1 MRLSTRNAAAIMDFT
16 MSNVSK
22 CWPWIAVKPRRW
34 ILPVIF
40 SLSSALPA
48 ISQSGNQRAPLV
60 SAWGQSSP
68 QFPQQ
73 RRQEQDEELS
83 TIQKENARRANEL
96 RQLELRRD
104 TDRLLQ
110 LTNELKQYVD
120 KTNENILSLEVIKKA
135 EEIERLAKSVKAK
148 MKGKD

>member
-1 MRLSTRNAAAIMDFT
+1 
-16 MSNVSK
+16 VSVWK
-22 CWPWIAVKPRRW
+22 
-34 ILPVIF
+34 
-40 SLSSALPA
+40 
-48 ISQSGNQRAPLV
+48 
-60 SAWGQSSP
+60 QSSP

-73 RRQEQDEELS
+73 QRREQDDELS
-83 TIQKENARRANEL
+83 TLQKENARRANEE

-120 KTNENILSLEVIKKA
+120 KTNENILSLEVIRKA
-135 EEIERLAKSVKAK
+135 EEIERLAKSVRVK

>member
-1 MRLSTRNAAAIMDFT
+1 MTNFQ
-16 MSNVSK
+16 K
-22 CWPWIAVKPRRW
+22 CWPRIAVKPRRW
-34 ILPVIF
+34 ILPVIV

-48 ISQSGNQRAPLV
+48 VSQSGNQRPPLV
-60 SAWGQSSP
+60 SVWKQSSP
-68 QFPQQ
+68 QFPPQG
-73 RRQEQDEELS
+73 RREQDEELS
-83 TIQKENARRANEL
+83 TIQKENARRANEQ

-120 KTNENILSLEVIKKA
+120 NTNENILSLEVIKKA
-135 EEIERLAKSVKAK
+135 EEIERLAKSVKVK

>member
-1 MRLSTRNAAAIMDFT
+1 M
-16 MSNVSK
+16 
-22 CWPWIAVKPRRW
+22 
-34 ILPVIF
+34 IF
-40 SLSSALPA
+40 SLSFALPA
-48 ISQSGNQRAPLV
+48 VSQSGNGRRPPVWV
-60 SAWGQSSP
+60 SGQLNA

-83 TIQKENARRANEL
+83 PIQKENARRANEQ

-120 KTNENILSLEVIKKA
+120 NTNENILSLEVIKKA
-135 EEIERLAKSVKAK
+135 EEIERLAKSVKVK